1 MGEPTLVLLV
11 VLELELVPAHLEQ
24 PQVPAPQEA
33 RRQLLQEQLVVF
45 LEPRQVLVLRLVLEF
60 PEQSQLPV
68 REYVQQLEP
77 VLVFQR
83 QLPEQP
89 QLVLQLLVQVLLLGR
104 RVLPQP
110 QAESQPMESME
121 LWKQPVPL
129 ATTRVWQEQWWAGER
144 AGVLGAV
151 AQA

>member
-1 MGEPTLVLLV
+1 VHGLGEPTLALLV
-11 VLELELVPAHLEQ
+11 VLELVPAQLEQ
-24 PQVPAPQEA
+24 PQVPAPQKA

-45 LEPRQVLVLRLVLEF
+45 LEPQQVLVLRLVLEF

-110 QAESQPMESME
+110 QGVSPPMESME

-129 ATTRVWQEQWWAGER
+129 ATTRVWQEQW
-144 AGVLGAV
+144 
-151 AQA
+151 

>member
-1 MGEPTLVLLV
+1 
-11 VLELELVPAHLEQ
+11 
-24 PQVPAPQEA
+24 
-33 RRQLLQEQLVVF
+33 
-45 LEPRQVLVLRLVLEF
+45 LVLEF

-104 RVLPQP
+104 RVLLQP
-110 QAESQPMESME
+110 QGVSPPMESME

-129 ATTRVWQEQWWAGER
+129 ATTRVWQEQW
-144 AGVLGAV
+144 
-151 AQA
+151 

>member
-1 MGEPTLVLLV
+1 LGEPTLALLLV
-11 VLELELVPAHLEQ
+11 LEQVPVLLEQ

-45 LEPRQVLVLRLVLEF
+45 LEPQQVLVLLLVWEF

-68 REYVQQLEP
+68 REYVQELEP

-89 QLVLQLLVQVLLLGR
+89 QLVLQLQVQV
-104 RVLPQP
+104 
-110 QAESQPMESME
+110 
-121 LWKQPVPL
+121 
-129 ATTRVWQEQWWAGER
+129 
-144 AGVLGAV
+144 
-151 AQA
+151 

>member
-1 MGEPTLVLLV
+1 MHGLGEPTLALLV
-11 VLELELVPAHLEQ
+11 VLELVPAQLEQ

-45 LEPRQVLVLRLVLEF
+45 LEPQQVLVLRLVLEF

-68 REYVQQLEP
+68 REYVQQLEQ

-104 RVLPQP
+104 RVLLQP
-110 QAESQPMESME
+110 QGESPPMESME

-129 ATTRVWQEQWWAGER
+129 ATTRVWQEQW
-144 AGVLGAV
+144 
-151 AQA
+151 

>member
-1 MGEPTLVLLV
+1 VHGLGEPTLALLV
-11 VLELELVPAHLEQ
+11 VLELVPAQLEQ

-33 RRQLLQEQLVVF
+33 RRQLLQEQLVLF
-45 LEPRQVLVLRLVLEF
+45 LETQQVLVLRLVLEF

-89 QLVLQLLVQVLLLGR
+89 QLVLQLQVQV
-104 RVLPQP
+104 
-110 QAESQPMESME
+110 
-121 LWKQPVPL
+121 
-129 ATTRVWQEQWWAGER
+129 
-144 AGVLGAV
+144 
-151 AQA
+151 

>member
-11 VLELELVPAHLEQ
+11 VLELVPAQLEQ

-33 RRQLLQEQLVVF
+33 RRQQLQEQLMVF

-89 QLVLQLLVQVLLLGR
+89 QLVLQLLVR
-104 RVLPQP
+104 RVLAQP

-129 ATTRVWQEQWWAGER
+129 ATTRVWQEQW
-144 AGVLGAV
+144 
-151 AQA
+151 

>member
-1 MGEPTLVLLV
+1 LGEPTLALLV
-11 VLELELVPAHLEQ
+11 VLELVPAQLEQ

-33 RRQLLQEQLVVF
+33 RRQLLQEQLVLF
-45 LEPRQVLVLRLVLEF
+45 LETQQVLVLRLVLEF

-68 REYVQQLEP
+68 REYVQQLQP
-77 VLVFQR
+77 VLVSQR

-110 QAESQPMESME
+110 QAVSPPMESME

-129 ATTRVWQEQWWAGER
+129 ATTRVWQEQW
-144 AGVLGAV
+144 
-151 AQA
+151 

>member
-1 MGEPTLVLLV
+1 MHGLGEPTLALLV
-11 VLELELVPAHLEQ
+11 VLELVPAQLEQ

-45 LEPRQVLVLRLVLEF
+45 LEQQQVLVLRLVLEF

-89 QLVLQLLVQVLLLGR
+89 QLVLQLLGR

-110 QAESQPMESME
+110 QAESQPMELME
-121 LWKQPVPL
+121 LWKQTVPL
-129 ATTRVWQEQWWAGER
+129 ATTRVWQEQW
-144 AGVLGAV
+144 
-151 AQA
+151 